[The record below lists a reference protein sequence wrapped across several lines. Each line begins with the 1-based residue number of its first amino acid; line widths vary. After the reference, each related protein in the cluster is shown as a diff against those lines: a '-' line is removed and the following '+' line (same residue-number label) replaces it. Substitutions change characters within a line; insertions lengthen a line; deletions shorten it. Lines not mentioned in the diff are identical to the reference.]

1 MNHVYNQQSEG
12 LNRYSLEDL
21 VVKKCCDLHQKMQ
34 LTFPLMFLILLV
46 WLVQASK
53 LCIQFTWLSK
63 SCDLQ
68 VIVTTQEDVI
78 TDQQFFF
85 LITTR

>member
-1 MNHVYNQQSEG
+1 MNYVYSQQSEG

-34 LTFPLMFLILLV
+34 LTFPLMFFILLV

-53 LCIQFTWLSK
+53 LFNLLGCQK
-63 SCDLQ
+63 
-68 VIVTTQEDVI
+68 VVTYK
-78 TDQQFFF
+78 
-85 LITTR
+85 L